1 MMSAEWIRMG
11 CRSEGMPMLPE
22 YEPPGWSA
30 EERRL
35 FDRLVPFDHWTR
47 AADECIDFLDL
58 RAGIEPLFRA
68 GGRPAIEPILFLKLE
83 LLMYHDNLSDTQVFQ
98 RAKTDLA
105 YRRFL
110 GLGLDDHLPDPSTLG
125 YFRSRLGADGHQQIF
140 QAVLKQARGHGLVKD
155 RLRIKDATHV
165 VADIAVPAGLEL
177 VAAARNKLLSVAQPF
192 DPERVAGERV
202 RIESIRAFSDG
213 KNLDA
218 RLAARVE
225 HLRDIVAWTTELIPP
240 GDADTNPTWR
250 TLQQAIAI
258 AHKVLGGHD
267 QPKEKDKIRSTVD
280 PDARR
285 GKHGEYYDGYM
296 LDVLIDADSELI
308 TAVNVLPA
316 DGNESAD
323 TLALLDQEQS
333 AHSNVIEAIS
343 IDGAGFDGPMLR
355 QVQERGVTPFVPPK
369 EPTNQG
375 RFTSREFQFSPDGEY
390 AICPAGERSQYK
402 QRHDDRHASAYRFP
416 KEACDACPL
425 RTRCIDPDQ
434 KHPRSVRLNDYEPE
448 YQMLRDR
455 AATPEYA
462 AVKQE
467 HHKVER
473 RLGQIVNRYGGR
485 RARYRGLP
493 RVHLQKFLEATAH
506 NVVRMIRLLN
516 NKTVFHKTAAF
527 VHTPTLALN

>member
-1 MMSAEWIRMG
+1 
-11 CRSEGMPMLPE
+11 MPMLPE
-22 YEPPGWSA
+22 YEPPCWSA
-30 EERRL
+30 EDRAI

-47 AADECIDFLDL
+47 EADEHIDFLAL
-58 RAGIEPLFRA
+58 RASIEPLFRE
-68 GGRPAIEPILFLKLE
+68 GGRPAIEPLLFLKLE
-83 LLMYHDNLSDTQVFQ
+83 LLMHHDNLSDTQVFQ

-110 GLGLDDHLPDPSTLG
+110 GLGLRDHLPNPSTLG
-125 YFRSRLGADGHQQIF
+125 YFRSRLGAEGHQEIF
-140 QAVLKQARGHGLVKD
+140 HALLKQARAHGLMKD

-165 VADIAVPAGLEL
+165 VADIAVPAGLQL
-177 VAAARNKLLSVAQPF
+177 VALARNKLLTAAQPF

-202 RIESIRAFSDG
+202 RIESIRTFSDG

-225 HLRDIVAWTTELIPP
+225 HLRDIVAWAAPLAPP
-240 GDADTNPTWR
+240 VDAGANPTWR

-258 AHKVLGGHD
+258 ARKVLGGHD
-267 QPKEKDKIRSTVD
+267 QPQEKDKIRSTVD

-285 GKHGEYYDGYM
+285 GKHGEFYDGYM

-323 TLALLDQEQS
+323 TLTLLEQEQS
-333 AHSNVIEAIS
+333 AQGNQIEAIS
-343 IDGAGFDGPMLR
+343 IDGAGFDGPMIR
-355 QVQERGVTPFVPPK
+355 QVQARGITPFVPPK

-375 RFTSREFQFSPDGEY
+375 RFTSRDFQFSPEGEH
-390 AICPAGERSQYK
+390 ATCPAGERSQYK
-402 QRHDDRHASAYRFP
+402 QRHADRHASAYRFP
-416 KEACDACPL
+416 EKACAACAL
-425 RTRCIDPDQ
+425 RTRCIDPGQ
-434 KHPRSVRLNDYEPE
+434 KHPRTVRLNDYEPE
-448 YQMLRDR
+448 YQALRDR
-455 AATPEYA
+455 AATAEYA

-485 RARYRGLP
+485 RARYRGLTKV
-493 RVHLQKFLEATAH
+493 RMQKFLEATAH

-516 NKTVFHKTAAF
+516 NSSAFANTAA
-527 VHTPTLALN
+527 LALN